1 MYFLPYSMRLFHLLV
16 FSLVASLCLSQD
28 FITVRG
34 KVMDKATGQP
44 LEFANVAVKG
54 KGIGSVT
61 NSQGAFELSIPSTTG
76 KDSITISFIG
86 YASVARLISEVP
98 DGKVLQVSLEPV
110 STELLNLVISTKP
123 YTVHSLLLD
132 AIDHYP
138 ENYTTSPVAMNAF
151 YRETRQA
158 DKKYGYLMEAAIS
171 LFKESYEERYE
182 ASLAE
187 VRMNV
192 YSKQFDYETNENFLR
207 SLIMNDYIGDPFSGF
222 FKQYSKKNDYRI
234 EDTTYIDKSP
244 VLVVTLGRLPGWTE
258 TYWIKVRD
266 LAIIRFEGIGYYGSD
281 SSQVM
286 SKPEN
291 GRVSRYRRL
300 HVVNVYR
307 SFEGKYYPSYM
318 RMVLDQD
325 IFNTKTGKSETY
337 KILNREL
344 MVNNVQRVT
353 KKPDNIMK
361 RYSLETQL
369 KAYNP
374 EFWKNYN
381 ILTRTPLQEQAAKDL
396 EKESALEDQFS
407 KQKPV
412 KKK

>member
-1 MYFLPYSMRLFHLLV
+1 MRIALFFVLWLTI
-16 FSLVASLCLSQD
+16 FACYSQD
-28 FITVRG
+28 FITIRG
-34 KVMDKATGQP
+34 EVKDKSTGQS
-44 LEFANVAVKG
+44 LEFANVGIKG
-54 KGIGSVT
+54 KSIGAVT
-61 NSQGAFELSIPSTTG
+61 NSHGAFELKLPSPSV

-98 DGKVLQVSLEPV
+98 VGQVWQISLEPV

-123 YTVHSLLLD
+123 YTVHSLLQD

-138 ENYTTSPVAMNAF
+138 ENYTTSPVAMDAF
-151 YRETRQA
+151 YRETRQV
-158 DKKYGYLMEAAIS
+158 DKKYGYLMEAAIL

-182 ASLAE
+182 ASLVE

-207 SLIMNDYIGDPFSGF
+207 SLIMNDYIGDPFSGL

-244 VLVVTLGRLPGWTE
+244 VLVVTMGKLPEWTE
-258 TYWIKVRD
+258 TYWIKVHD

-291 GRVSRYRRL
+291 GRVNRYRRL
-300 HVVNVYR
+300 HVINVYR
-307 SFEGKYYPSYM
+307 SFEGNYHPSYM
-318 RMVLDQD
+318 RMVLEQD
-325 IFNTKTGKSETY
+325 LYNTKTGKSETY
-337 KILNREL
+337 KILDREL
-344 MVNNVQRVT
+344 MINNVERVT
-353 KKPDNIMK
+353 KKPDNAMK

-369 KAYNP
+369 KAYNA

-381 ILTRTPLQEQAAKDL
+381 ILTRTPLQEQAIHDL
-396 EKESALEDQFS
+396 EKKSKLEQQFS
-407 KQKPV
+407 EQKPV